1 LANVEA
7 QQVVRVEEAVLRTHA
22 TLIYTI
28 SRAELAQ
35 LTLEVPADQKVVN
48 VSSPNVRQW
57 SVEAAGEKQK
67 IVVEL
72 FEPARQ
78 SETIEVD
85 LEQYS
90 EQPDA
95 AGADAAKDA
104 APKDADGK
112 NEAANNDTAKLRSVV
127 VPVVSALDVSRQQGV
142 VVVDVAEGL
151 QIEARTRDGLLQLDA
166 ADLPPALAKSP
177 HELSYRYA
185 VLPFRLVLDL
195 TKIKPRVLADE
206 LVLVYLEPERLALQL
221 QAIFTVER
229 AGVFQFDIDVPAGFE
244 IREVRGDAC
253 AGAQSVQVDS
263 HHLEGDD
270 KTRLVVNL
278 AHKALGRV
286 GLLVALEKRLDD
298 ANLLGP
304 TGKTSEIPLAI
315 PRVSPD
321 TVERTNGRLVIYAPE
336 SLRANPVKMA
346 GLRSVSLA
354 EALAGMQAPPNLPT
368 PNVPGGGPSAPYES
382 AVNQAA
388 AGRAVSSF
396 VFTKAPVEVS
406 LQVERRRPYVTAAQ
420 LLLARVDPGVVK
432 YEATFYYDVRYS
444 GVKSLRI
451 DVPAEL
457 AAEIRN
463 NTPGI
468 SEKLLDPQ
476 PDDVAKKDVA
486 WSFSGERELL
496 GPVEI
501 HLTWQRRL
509 DNLEVGKSVELDL
522 PHLEPRGT
530 DRAWGQIVLVK
541 SETIDLL
548 AAGKPTGLRPIDPQH
563 DLMPGASVPDAALAF
578 EFHDAWTLNITAT
591 RYQLESVK
599 HTSIER
605 GLVRTVVTR
614 SGQLAVQA
622 LYRMRS
628 ARQRLAV
635 ILPASVEFDTEPLRI
650 NGRPTPLER
659 GAQDEFFVPLAGRST
674 GEPFLLELRYALP
687 HGNMQVE
694 LPAFADEPAVQK
706 VFVSVFLPEELELLG
721 YQGPW
726 TDEQQWQYTSPVSRV
741 PAPRYTDAGL
751 VNWVREG
758 VALTGSPTDSFPVDG
773 QAFVFST
780 LRPEDQAAGSLRL
793 TTMNGKWLHFLIFFG
808 VMALGLLL
816 LKRPLTERGAALAAL
831 LIALVLLGVFL
842 PILATQIIYGG
853 LWLALLLTLLVW
865 FGVFLVQFSRRPR
878 PLAVGA
884 APLPPGEA
892 PPPLAEV
899 SQPLA
904 EVSQPLAEVS
914 PPPGEV
920 SPPPGESPPPAD
932 EPGQQGGTHE

>member
-1 LANVEA
+1 MACCNWMPRICPPHWQE
-7 QQVVRVEEAVLRTHA
+7 
-22 TLIYTI
+22 I
-28 SRAELAQ
+28 
-35 LTLEVPADQKVVN
+35 
-48 VSSPNVRQW
+48 
-57 SVEAAGEKQK
+57 AA
-67 IVVEL
+67 L
-72 FEPARQ
+72 
-78 SETIEVD
+78 S
-85 LEQYS
+85 
-90 EQPDA
+90 
-95 AGADAAKDA
+95 
-104 APKDADGK
+104 
-112 NEAANNDTAKLRSVV
+112 
-127 VPVVSALDVSRQQGV
+127 
-142 VVVDVAEGL
+142 
-151 QIEARTRDGLLQLDA
+151 TR
-166 ADLPPALAKSP
+166 
-177 HELSYRYA
+177 SYRYA

-206 LVLVYLEPERLALQL
+206 LVSAYLEPEQLALQL
-221 QAIFTVER
+221 HAIFTVER
-229 AGVFQFDIDVPAGFE
+229 AGVFQFDVDVPAGFE
-244 IREVRGDAC
+244 IREVRGDSL
-253 AGAQSVQVDS
+253 AGVQAVQVDS

-278 AHKALGRV
+278 AQKAALGRV

-304 TGKTSEIPLAI
+304 TGKTSEIPLSI
-315 PRVSPD
+315 PRVAPE
-321 TVERTNGRLVIYAPE
+321 TIERTNGRLVIYAPE
-336 SLRANPVKMA
+336 SLRANPAKQS

-354 EALAGMQAPPNLPT
+354 EALAGMQAPSNPPPPNQPLP
-368 PNVPGGGPSAPYES
+368 NQPGGGPTAPYQP
-382 AVNQAA
+382 AVNQPAG
-388 AGRAVSSF
+388 GRAVSSF

-420 LLLARVDPGVVK
+420 LLLAKVDPGVVK
-432 YEATFYYDVRYS
+432 YEATFYYDIRYS
-444 GVKSLRI
+444 GVKNLRI

-476 PDDVAKKDVA
+476 PDDVAKNDVA

-501 HLTWQRRL
+501 HLSWQRRL

-635 ILPASVEFDTEPLRI
+635 TLPAGVEFDTEPLRI
-650 NGRPTPLER
+650 NESVQRRWNG
-659 GAQDEFFVPLAGRST
+659 GAQDRILRAVGRTVDGRTVPYWNCALYAPSWQQ
-674 GEPFLLELRYALP
+674 LR
-687 HGNMQVE
+687 VE

-706 VFVSVFLPEELELLG
+706 VFVSVFLPQELELLG

-726 TDEQQWQYTSPVSRV
+726 TDEQQWQYTSPVGRV
-741 PAPRYTDAGL
+741 SAPRYTDAGL

-758 VALTGSPTDSFPVDG
+758 VTLTGSPADSFPIDG
-773 QAFVFST
+773 QAFIFST

-808 VMALGLLL
+808 VLGLGLLL
-816 LKRPLTERGAALAAL
+816 VKRPLAQRGAALAAL
-831 LIALVLLGVFL
+831 LIVLVLLGVFL

-865 FGVFLVQFSRRPR
+865 LGVLLLQFSRPR
-878 PLAVGA
+878 PIAAGA
-884 APLPPGEA
+884 AGGSAAPQSVVSERTEASLMRILPDSPGPPIAEEDKPPAAPPGEAPLPPGEA
-892 PPPLAEV
+892 PL
-899 SQPLA
+899 
-904 EVSQPLAEVS
+904 
-914 PPPGEV
+914 PPGEV
-920 SPPPGESPPPAD
+920 SLPPGETPPPAD
-932 EPGQQGGTHE
+932 EAGQQGGSHE